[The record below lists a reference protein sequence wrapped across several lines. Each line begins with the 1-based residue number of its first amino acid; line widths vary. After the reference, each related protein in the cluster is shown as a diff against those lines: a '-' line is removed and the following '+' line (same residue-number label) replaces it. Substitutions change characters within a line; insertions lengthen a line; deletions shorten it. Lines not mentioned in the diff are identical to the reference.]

1 MGEDMVRKDTIKAIA
16 VLMPL
21 AVSISACGN
30 LDSSNLVFGQSDS
43 VGLKIAGSGP
53 QQNAELSLGYNS
65 DNIAIVPAATRD
77 AAGNLTIISSSIR
90 GVQNGQDALSTLGNF
105 DLDTG
110 DNTIVSVGLGKFF
123 ATGSAAQV
131 LAQGF
136 ANKFRIAPAGSMFVP
151 IPIPEGTPAAAPA
164 APVN

>member
-1 MGEDMVRKDTIKAIA
+1 MGEDVVRKDTIKAIA

-65 DNIAIVPAATRD
+65 DNVAIVPAATRD
-77 AAGNLTIISSSIR
+77 ENGNLTIISSSIN
-90 GVQNGQDALSTLGNF
+90 GAGQDALSTFGSFALN
-105 DLDTG
+105 TG

-123 ATGSAAQV
+123 ATGSAAQT

-136 ANKFRIAPAGSMFVP
+136 ADYGLR
-151 IPIPEGTPAAAPA
+151 AAPKDSVII
-164 APVN
+164 PQITE